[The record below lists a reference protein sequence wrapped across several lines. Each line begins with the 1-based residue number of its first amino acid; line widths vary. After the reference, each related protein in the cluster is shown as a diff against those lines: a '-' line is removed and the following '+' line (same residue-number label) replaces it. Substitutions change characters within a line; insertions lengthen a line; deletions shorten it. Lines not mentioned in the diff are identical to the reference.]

1 MSVLGRFGAG
11 TGFSAP
17 GFFWVL
23 LAVPVAFGIFVLTLM
38 GIGKFIEAGKAL
50 DQPVHAVGACGIN
63 GHVYQVH
70 TAVWRC
76 ATCGTL
82 APPEGELP

>member
-1 MSVLGRFGAG
+1 LRHERAWFVGRWYGLHG
-11 TGFSAP
+11 P
-17 GFFWVL
+17 GLLLVL
-23 LAVPVAFGIFVLTLM
+23 LAVPVAFGILVLTMM

-50 DQPVHAVGACGIN
+50 DQPVHAVSACGIK

-76 ATCGTL
+76 ATCGRPGAT
-82 APPEGELP
+82 